1 VVDRMAARPEKLDT
15 DVVTLRRVARGDR
28 NGAAWF
34 TLGALESCVQTVA
47 RSHQGCAETGWC
59 GVCAAVSSARESL
72 AAFDVVT
79 GENDTARA
87 AG

>member
-1 VVDRMAARPEKLDT
+1 VVDRMAARPEKLDS
-15 DVVTLRRVARGDR
+15 DVAMLRRVARGDR

-47 RSHQGCAETGWC
+47 RSHQQCDETGWC
-59 GVCAAVSSARESL
+59 GVCNAVSSARESL

-79 GENDTARA
+79 NEDDAARA